1 MQIISK
7 TISKIKYSVSGKK
20 ILAVSFFVFVFV
32 LLGGLQFASAT
43 GWVPEVPLPVSG
55 DGSNGTSDYVSQV
68 YKFVAMI
75 VGILGAMMFMIG
87 GFQYLTSAGNTAAVA
102 QAKKTM
108 FSALAGIIIV
118 LTAYLLLRIIN
129 KELVEL
135 QEPVTF
141 LLEGEIPLTDFSN
154 SEIGFKVKS

>member
-1 MQIISK
+1 MKFLISK
-7 TISKIKYSVSGKK
+7 KSKTA
-20 ILAVSFFVFVFV
+20 AVVFFT
-32 LLGGLQFASAT
+32 LGLFFLVGGEIAIAA

-55 DGSNGTSDYVSQV
+55 GGSGSTDYISQI
-68 YKFVAMI
+68 YKFVSMI

-102 QAKKTM
+102 QAKTTM

-129 KELVEL
+129 SELVEL
-135 QEPVTF
+135 QEPQTSMVEMGASSVK
-141 LLEGEIPLTDFSN
+141 L
-154 SEIGFKVKS
+154 SEAKHFN